1 MPAEA
6 STSAALSQLV
16 LEGTKLECAAL
27 APSTSTQYAHH
38 MKYWW
43 RFLLVF
49 GLAAYLHSP
58 SEGALYL
65 FAAFLARTCT
75 AATVRQYLKGVK
87 HFYDG
92 IGVQLGWAQFTRLQ
106 RLLSG
111 LKRLR
116 GEGTHR
122 KLPITPPMLLAFHAV
137 LPMGTQWLAVFT
149 CCVIGV
155 FGMLR
160 RSNLVVGGVSLFG
173 QAKHIT
179 RGDVRV
185 DPVRYALCIT
195 VRFSKTLRYQDR
207 VHEVWIVGD
216 RSAPLDPVAV
226 WLGYLAA
233 VPAPAT
239 APAFC
244 FLDAHGALCPLTYA
258 LLADGIKGLVAAI
271 GLDPTQFATHS
282 LRRGGATYSFQAG
295 ALPTHIK
302 FAGDWASDAF
312 ELYLTM
318 GVKEKL
324 ACTAA
329 MLVWLRREGLVS
341 GGA

>member
-1 MPAEA
+1 MRVMPAEA
-6 STSAALSQLV
+6 ASSAALSRLV

-27 APSTSTQYAHH
+27 APSTSQQYARHVQ
-38 MKYWW
+38 YWW

-49 GLAAYLHSP
+49 GLAAYLHAP
-58 SEGALYL
+58 TEGALYL

-75 AATVRQYLKGVK
+75 AATIRQYLKGLK

-92 IGVQLGWAQFTRLQ
+92 LGVQLGWGQFARLQ

-137 LPMGTQWLAVFT
+137 LPAGSRWHAIFT
-149 CCVIGV
+149 CCVVGV

-179 RGDVRV
+179 RADVRV
-185 DPVRYALCIT
+185 DAQRYALCIS
-195 VRFSKTLRYQDR
+195 VRFSKTLRFQDK
-207 VHEVWIVGD
+207 VHEVWILGD
-216 RSAPLDPVAV
+216 RTAPLDPVAV
-226 WLGYLAA
+226 WLGYVAA
-233 VPAPAT
+233 VPAPDT

-244 FLDAHGALCPLTYA
+244 FVDAQGSLSHLDYA
-258 LLADGIKGLVAAI
+258 MLAAGIKHLVAAI
-271 GLDPTQFATHS
+271 GLDPAQYATHS
-282 LRRGGATYSFQAG
+282 LRRGGATYSFHAG

-302 FAGDWASDAF
+302 YAGDWASAAF
-312 ELYLTM
+312 ELYLTL
-318 GVKEKL
+318 GVREKL

-329 MLVWLRREGLVS
+329 MLACLKRGC
-341 GGA
+341 